1 MSQGAVRPTVLRRDA
16 ARNRRRILDA
26 ARSLADDGK
35 PLQLNLVAQ
44 HAGVGVATVYRHFP
58 TSEALT
64 EALAAE
70 QISILISKVESVPQT
85 VQGLRCFIKTAL
97 AVFMRDSAPATALI
111 DPVTDD
117 VRTQRRRLLYGLRSL
132 VTGIVASDPSLSP
145 TLGPMPCC
153 CCAER
158 APPSVTR
165 RIEATR
171 HSPTATCERCSS
183 ACFPGGP
190 ETAWRSASLGRK
202 QDQSPCGRGP
212 DTSADGAQRVEG
224 QFLQV
229 AVAVDGHDQVGLGQQ

>member
-1 MSQGAVRPTVLRRDA
+1 VSQGAERPTVLRRDA

-145 TLGPMPCC
+145 TLGPTDAMLLLCGAGTAIRHAPDRSDPTLPDRYL
-153 CCAER
+153 R
-158 APPSVTR
+158 A
-165 RIEATR
+165 
-171 HSPTATCERCSS
+171 
-183 ACFPGGP
+183 
-190 ETAWRSASLGRK
+190 L
-202 QDQSPCGRGP
+202 
-212 DTSADGAQRVEG
+212 
-224 QFLQV
+224 L
-229 AVAVDGHDQVGLGQQ
+229 VGLLPRRPRNGMAVR